1 MDLAAALG
9 GLILFA
15 PPMLILWALIRKE
28 GDGPAIFAQPRVGRG
43 GQVFTCYKFRT
54 MTIGTKQAGTHEV
67 SSAAVTPLG
76 AKLRR
81 YKLDELPQ
89 LWNVLWGDMSLIGP
103 RPCLPAQEELV
114 RLRSQAGVL
123 HIRPGISGLA
133 QVSGVDMSD
142 PARLVAWDA
151 RYIALRGLILDMR
164 LILQTALGA
173 GQGDRVAK

>member
-1 MDLAAALG
+1 MDLAAAVG

-15 PPMLILWALIRKE
+15 LPILILWALIRKE

-54 MTIGTKQAGTHEV
+54 MAIGTKQAGTHEV

-89 LWNVLWGDMSLIGP
+89 LWK
-103 RPCLPAQEELV
+103 
-114 RLRSQAGVL
+114 
-123 HIRPGISGLA
+123 
-133 QVSGVDMSD
+133 
-142 PARLVAWDA
+142 
-151 RYIALRGLILDMR
+151 ALMR
-164 LILQTALGA
+164 RIP
-173 GQGDRVAK
+173 